1 MSVNPRIRSYRACVS
16 LVSPCCHVQSVRS
29 QDESE
34 SVPSMQG
41 HVPSAIRRGHLES
54 PVKERDA
61 NEEGPAYAGPS
72 MVNQRFQRPIMSF
85 WALLPEAF

>member
-1 MSVNPRIRSYRACVS
+1 MFQARYVADIW
-16 LVSPCCHVQSVRS
+16 
-29 QDESE
+29 
-34 SVPSMQG
+34 
-41 HVPSAIRRGHLES
+41 ES